1 MGAKISTPQG
11 IVMFYNTHVCF
22 HSCMTKT
29 VEEGRGG
36 GREGGREG
44 ERGGRE
50 GGREGR
56 EREVI
61 FSFIYRRILNTN
73 IAKCLKSS
81 N

>member
-36 GREGGREG
+36 REGGGEGGREG
-44 ERGGRE
+44 ERGG
-50 GGREGR
+50 GR
-56 EREVI
+56 ERERE
-61 FSFIYRRILNTN
+61 SE
-73 IAKCLKSS
+73 SE
-81 N
+81 